1 MAGSQ
6 RSPPRSGEEVR
17 EDHSRYF
24 TAVGNP
30 TRRSILRALLDK
42 EATLQTL
49 EQRTGLDSATLE
61 WHLGILE
68 NGRCVK
74 KEKTKDGAVLYGITQ
89 EGRVVEYLKP

>member
-1 MAGSQ
+1 MAGFE
-6 RSPPRSGEEVR
+6 RPPPRSGEEVR

-24 TAVGNP
+24 TAVADP

-68 NGRCVK
+68 RGRCIK
-74 KEKTKDGAVLYGITQ
+74 REKTKDGVVLYGITQ
-89 EGRVVEYLKP
+89 EGRVVDYLKP